1 MHVKYPPISTV
12 PANGSTI
19 QNAFDAADME
29 LHVGQNGLMEWQ
41 KCVDLYLCVRGQGCT
56 LLFIHDNDKNME

>member
-29 LHVGQNGLMEWQ
+29 LHVGQNGLVYHAMAEM
-41 KCVDLYLCVRGQGCT
+41 CRFISVRERSG
-56 LLFIHDNDKNME
+56 LLFIIYT